1 MSLTAPRNTVE
12 VLCHAQ
18 KLRRTYAMKNGILVY
33 PGAIAALD
41 PATGLAENASQKEG
55 LIVLG
60 RADGFA
66 NDGRLIAKSGVFK
79 LDNGSGEEALTW
91 EDINRKVYIL
101 DDHTVGRIGGS
112 AKVIAGV
119 LRDLEE
125 GITPIVEIG
134 NINLD

>member
-18 KLRRTYAMKNGILVY
+18 KLRRTFAMKTGILVY

-41 PATGLAENASQKEG
+41 PATGLAESASATEG

-60 RADGFA
+60 RAEGFS

-79 LDNGSGEEALTW
+79 YDNGTGEEALTFA
-91 EDINRKVYIL
+91 DINKIVYIL
-101 DDHTVGRIGGS
+101 DDHTVGKVGGT
-112 AKVIAGV
+112 AKVAAGI

-125 GITPIVEIG
+125 GNTPIVEIG
-134 NINLD
+134 NIHLN